1 VAFALRRLVLV
12 VPTLL
17 GVATLVFLLLHLVP
31 GDPVDI
37 LLGETARPADVVA
50 LRRDLGLDRPLAEQ
64 YVHFLARTLHG
75 DLGRSIAFRA
85 PVATVIAARY
95 PATLELAGAALLIA
109 LGVSLPLGTLAAVR
123 PRSGLDR
130 AARLTSL
137 AAACLPSL
145 WLGPLLIIV
154 FAMRLG
160 WFPVSGRGGVGHLV
174 LPAVTLGL
182 GMAGILVRLLRTT
195 VIAALSSEWVRS
207 VRARGASES
216 RIVLAHA
223 LRNALPPVVTVVG
236 LQAGALLAGAVITE
250 TVFSW
255 PGVGRLVVQAIGAR
269 DYPLVQGCVLV
280 IGTTY
285 VAINTLADLLHRTL
299 EPRLRDAA

>member
-1 VAFALRRLVLV
+1 MAFALRRLVLA

-85 PVATVIAARY
+85 PVVSVIAARY

-182 GMAGILVRLLRTT
+182 GMAGILVRLLRAT